1 MEYNHIHVYMEIILE
16 EPLNRFATKIYNG
29 TRYRYP
35 SVTDVVFVTP
45 DRIVATHRYAC
56 KLYYIQL
63 EGANYRILDELT
75 LYVNGQMYQ
84 TEMMDIRDTTIY
96 LISFSE
102 RLTIIDIVHDKLQVR
117 QGMSLNSTN
126 TQYHGIQVHKNL
138 LYLTPSNKAV
148 GDDSIIV
155 WNTDTH
161 AIVQRI
167 DIGSNV
173 RIKDI
178 TFLSDERIVLLG
190 NYKTTT
196 NMTMHGHTFNG
207 FIALYTRDFKQLDVV
222 TYTTTHFDS
231 VTSKDGIFY
240 ATGDDAN
247 DGYIYVGSADND
259 KLTPIKQ
266 HKVQDFPHGIAIHGN
281 KLAYTS
287 YATSGVY
294 ITDVVNFA

>member
-1 MEYNHIHVYMEIILE
+1 MHVYMEIILE
-16 EPLNRFATKIYNG
+16 EPLNRFATKLYNG
-29 TRYRYP
+29 TRFRYP

-45 DRIVATHRYAC
+45 DRIVAAHRYAC

-63 EGANYRILDELT
+63 EEQNYRILDELT

-84 TEMMDIRDTTIY
+84 TEMMDIRGTTIY

-102 RLTIIDIVHDKLQVR
+102 RLTIVDIVHDKLHVR
-117 QGMSLNSTN
+117 QGISLNSTN
-126 TQYHGIQVHKNL
+126 TPYHGIQVHKNL
-138 LYLTPSNKAV
+138 LYLTPSNNAV

-155 WNTDTH
+155 WNTDTN

-167 DIGSNV
+167 QSPDVGSNV

-196 NMTMHGHTFNG
+196 NMLMPGHTFTG
-207 FIALYTRDFKQLDVV
+207 FIGLYTRDFKQLDIV
-222 TYTTTHFDS
+222 TYTNIHFDS

-240 ATGDDAN
+240 ATGDDTK
-247 DGYIYVGSADND
+247 DGYIYVGSTDND
-259 KLTPIKQ
+259 KLTPIKK
-266 HKVQDFPHGIAIHGN
+266 HKVQGFPHGIAIHGD

-287 YATSGVY
+287 YTTSGVY